1 MHDEQDDMTLDTETG
16 IDDSVLMDENQG
28 DTIKKLKEKLK
39 NAETKAKEN
48 LDNWQRAQ
56 AEFMNLRKR
65 DEEAK
70 GEFLKFAKADTLSEL
85 IPVLD
90 SMNAAIIHGQKEVEP
105 IRSQFI
111 QILKTHG
118 LEEINP
124 LSETFNPNEHEAVGM
139 LPTNKKEDDHKVL
152 EVFQKGYKL
161 GGRVIRPAKVRIGE
175 YKAS

>member
-1 MHDEQDDMTLDTETG
+1 MQDEQDITLDTEEG
-16 IDDSVLMDENQG
+16 IDDSVLAEEAQG

-39 NAETKAKEN
+39 ISEAKAKEN

-70 GEFLKFAKADTLSEL
+70 VEFIKFAKSDTLAEL

-90 SMNAAIIHGQKEVEP
+90 SMNAAIAHGQKDIEP
-105 IRSQFI
+105 IYGQLM

-118 LEEINP
+118 LEELDPEGEIFDP
-124 LSETFNPNEHEAVGM
+124 SKHEAIGM
-139 LPTNKKEDDHKVL
+139 IPTDLKENNHKIMN
-152 EVFQKGYKL
+152 VFQKGYSLNGKI
-161 GGRVIRPAKVRIGE
+161 IRPAKVQVGE
-175 YKAS
+175 FAEA